1 MEAREINSKL
11 LELLPKA
18 KELFN
23 SVTNWQDGLDTGST
37 IVMEDVFMV
46 YLKECIEKNN
56 SEELSNCT
64 AFVEWLSDYI
74 DDEYAGDVLVVC
86 IFEYIHFAEDRF
98 KLEKVLGPKA
108 KKQYDSIDWN

>member
-64 AFVEWLSDYI
+64 AFVEWFSDYI

-86 IFEYIHFAEDRF
+86 IFEYIHFAEDRV